1 MSTGQSF
8 ETGDIVRLKSGG
20 PRMTVVRYPDF
31 SIDGN
36 WVRCQWFGGT
46 KLNSGDFTEE
56 TLELIDVDDED
67 D

>member
-1 MSTGQSF
+1 
-8 ETGDIVRLKSGG
+8 
-20 PRMTVVRYPDF
+20 MTVVRYPDF